1 MITSPIQH
9 LDENDDEDLD
19 MLRKIAMESLKRG
32 RENEFPQD
40 HQFQNVQPIFPNNQ
54 PEIIPYENNEIPFQ
68 SGPFPPHPRPH
79 RMPGNPHY
87 MRPRFNNFGPRHT
100 VRPFIPRGMPH
111 QFPPQP
117 IIPEFVPMPHV
128 NPQFLSQPPQP
139 QIFPPVNEF
148 PLEYVPTPAVRL
160 SPRSAEFIAANEQ
173 AMKKASSKRYSRSPP
188 PRRRRSR
195 SGSPIRRRSRSRSP
209 YKRRSPNEINR
220 KRYRSKSPENR
231 VFKSRNN
238 SPKVDK
244 RSKSPQNRSQS
255 PRNARFARR
264 GRDNNR
270 FNNGNNGNGRYNR
283 KRSDSDKE
291 DEKPEQN
298 RSQSKPKE
306 ESVKVKEVEPK
317 QKVDREE
324 KKEVKVNKTKSLTP
338 APEEKST
345 TPPLLPTKKEK
356 TEQELEDELLA
367 STDEE
372 DGDQLDINMDDNE
385 LDFLEDDS
393 ESENEGRFKSK
404 PSANVK
410 SSSTLP
416 SKHSVGNSRA
426 YDKGRYTS
434 SRHDYKRD
442 DKYSHSKRRDHGNRR
457 NSPDMDSRRKSP
469 TDRKPIVL
477 NKDKDDAKNSTE
489 SERKPMFKSTFKSID
504 SGEKKAESTA
514 TKKSDSRPALVRS
527 YVNKP
532 DVVVEKKS
540 SSVKSVITLNEDSS
554 SKSGKKKI
562 MDRLGEFVGAKG
574 KNEGNRSRASKQV

>member
-1 MITSPIQH
+1 MITSPVQH

-32 RENEFPQD
+32 RENEFPQE
-40 HQFQNVQPIFPNNQ
+40 HQFQNVQPVFPNQ
-54 PEIIPYENNEIPFQ
+54 QDIIPYENNEVPFQ
-68 SGPFPPHPRPH
+68 NGPFPTLTRPH
-79 RMPGNPHY
+79 RMPGNPHF
-87 MRPRFNNFGPRHT
+87 MRPRFNNFGPRHPI
-100 VRPFIPRGMPH
+100 RPFMQRGMPH
-111 QFPPQP
+111 RFPPQP
-117 IIPEFVPMPHV
+117 IIPDFVPIPHV
-128 NPQFLSQPPQP
+128 NPQFLNQQPPQP
-139 QIFPPVNEF
+139 QIFPPVINEF
-148 PLEYVPTPAVRL
+148 PLDYVPTPVVRL

-195 SGSPIRRRSRSRSP
+195 SGSPIRRRSRTRSP
-209 YKRRSPNEINR
+209 YKRRSPNENISR

-231 VFKSRNN
+231 LFKSRNN

-270 FNNGNNGNGRYNR
+270 FNNGSNGNGRYNR
-283 KRSDSDKE
+283 KKSESDKE

-298 RSQSKPKE
+298 LSQSKPKD
-306 ESVKVKEVEPK
+306 ESIKVKEVDSKEK
-317 QKVDREE
+317 IDV
-324 KKEVKVNKTKSLTP
+324 KKEVKITKTKSLTP

-385 LDFLEDDS
+385 LDFLNDDS

-410 SSSTLP
+410 SSSTIP
-416 SKHSVGNSRA
+416 SRHNFGNSRA
-426 YDKGRYTS
+426 YDRGKYSS

-442 DKYSHSKRRDHGNRR
+442 DKYSHSRRRDHANRR
-457 NSPDMDSRRKSP
+457 NTPDLDSRRKSP
-469 TDRKPIVL
+469 TDRKPIVS
-477 NKDKDDAKNSTE
+477 NKDKDDVKSSTE

-504 SGEKKAESTA
+504 SAEKKAESTA

-532 DVVVEKKS
+532 DVVVEK
-540 SSVKSVITLNEDSS
+540 SSVKSVITLSEESS
-554 SKSGKKKI
+554 SKTGKRKI
-562 MDRLGEFVGAKG
+562 MERLGEFVGAKG
-574 KNEGNRSRASKQV
+574 KNDGNRSRASKQV